1 MITLDFIFDLNSEE
15 LDTVFNKDEEYSFN
29 TSKNEEFNL
38 TFEEGDN
45 V

>member
-1 MITLDFIFDLNSEE
+1 MITLDFTFDPNSEE

-29 TSKNEEFNL
+29 TDKDEEFNL
-38 TFEEGDN
+38 TLKEGDT